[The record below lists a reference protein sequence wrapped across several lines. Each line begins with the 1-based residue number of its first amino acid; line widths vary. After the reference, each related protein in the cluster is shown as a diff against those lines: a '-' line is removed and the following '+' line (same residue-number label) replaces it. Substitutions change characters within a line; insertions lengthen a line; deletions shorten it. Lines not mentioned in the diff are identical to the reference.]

1 MSRPERVGAVLV
13 AGGKYHDF
21 DFARL
26 ELLKLLAEHPQ
37 VRVTVASDYGDI
49 EAIARSRFLV
59 SYTCDVRPSDTEQ
72 EGLARFVR
80 EGGRWLALH
89 GTNSALD
96 FTPKGVASPR
106 CFPTL
111 ARVLGSQFVAHP
123 PIQPY
128 RVEVCA
134 PEHPLVAGVEPFETD
149 DELYLSEYHE
159 REQLVAL
166 LDTHYRGS
174 AAGFVESDWS
184 TADRQLVS
192 YLRPLG
198 RGAVLYNTLGHCRG
212 HYDMRPVMDWYP
224 RVERCSWERPQ
235 YLELL
240 RRGVRWAL
248 GELG

>member
-1 MSRPERVGAVLV
+1 VSQPARVDACLV
-13 AGGKYHDF
+13 AGGKYHDI

-37 VRVTVASDYGDI
+37 VRVAVRADYGDL

-59 SYTCDVRPSDTEQ
+59 TYTCDVRPSEAEQ
-72 EGLARFVR
+72 QELARFVR

-96 FTPKGVASPR
+96 FTAKGVASPR

-111 ARVLGSQFVAHP
+111 AHVLGSQFVAHP

-128 RVEVCA
+128 RVNVCA
-134 PEHPLVAGVEPFETD
+134 PEHALVAGVEPFDTD
-149 DELYLSEYHE
+149 DELYLSEYHD
-159 REQLVAL
+159 RDQLVPL
-166 LDTHYRGS
+166 LDTQYSGS

-184 TADRQLVS
+184 AGGRHLVS

-212 HYDMRPVMDWYP
+212 HWDMRPVTDWYP

-235 YLELL
+235 YHELL
-240 RRGVRWAL
+240 RRGIRWAL
-248 GELG
+248 GEL